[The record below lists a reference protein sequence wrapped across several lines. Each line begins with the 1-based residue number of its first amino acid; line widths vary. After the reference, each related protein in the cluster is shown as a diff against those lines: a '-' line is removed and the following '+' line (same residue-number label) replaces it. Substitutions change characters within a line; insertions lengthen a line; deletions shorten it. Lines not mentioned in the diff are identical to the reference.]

1 VWTLPR
7 LGRPGSPRSRSLALL
22 AGLVVMFLVVLV
34 RLAYVQVISADDYV
48 AYGVEQR
55 IEPIELAGG
64 RGAIYDRNGYDLALS
79 IPQTS
84 IAADPSIVADPADAA
99 RRLAPILRLDEVEL
113 RRKLSADVRF
123 VYLARQ
129 VDDEVAGRVERLDLP
144 GVLQFEEQ
152 ARFNP
157 SGDLARSV
165 LGSVGVDNDGLSG
178 LEQTYDDQLSGEP
191 GHLVVERDPAG
202 RTIPAGRHQVD
213 PARPGDDLLLT
224 IDRNLQ
230 YEVENILAR
239 QVATVGGQGGSVIVS
254 DPETGEILALANVE
268 TDPATHVVHNSGNNL
283 AVTANYEPG
292 SVNKMIT
299 LAAALEEGLVTPDQ
313 VIDVPASLQVADHTY
328 HDAHPG
334 RHTITDVL
342 AQSSNVGT
350 ILTAQQL
357 GAERLDEYLRRFGF
371 GRDTGLGLPH
381 EENGQLL
388 ALDDWWGTSIGSIP
402 LGQGISVT
410 AMQMLLAYNVIANDG
425 VYVPPT
431 LVSAARDGEGE
442 LEPVAP
448 ADSRRVVSP
457 TTAAQMRAM
466 LAEVID
472 TGTGEAAAIE
482 GYDAAGKTGTARKPQ
497 AGGGYED
504 AAGNFHYVSTFA
516 GFLPADD
523 PKLSIIVVIDEPTTS
538 PYAAQVAAPAFAEIG
553 RYAARSMGVAPA
565 APEEQAPLA
574 IRTDDG
580 KVRAAPAAAPTTVPP
595 TTTPTTPTTA
605 AAGATPTTAPAG
617 AAGGAGGANAGTS
630 STTPTTS
637 ATGTG
642 GARAPGG

>member
-1 VWTLPR
+1 MPR

-34 RLAYVQVISADDYV
+34 RLAYVQVIGADQYV

-64 RGAIYDRNGYDLALS
+64 RGAIYDRNGEDLAIS

-84 IAADPSIVADPADAA
+84 IAADPSIVDDPASTA
-99 RRLAPILRLDEVEL
+99 RRLARILRLDETDL
-113 RRKLSADVRF
+113 RRELSRDVRF

-129 VDDEVAGRVERLDLP
+129 VDDEVAERVERLDIP
-144 GVLQFEEQ
+144 GILLFDEQ

-157 SGDLARSV
+157 SGDLAHAL
-165 LGSVGVDNDGLSG
+165 LGSVGVDNEGLSG
-178 LEQTYDDQLSGEP
+178 LEQTYDGELSGEP

-239 QVATVGGQGGSVIVS
+239 QVASVGAQGGSVIVS

-268 TDPATHVVHNSGNNL
+268 TDRATGIVHNSGNNV

-292 SVNKMIT
+292 SVNKVIT
-299 LAAALEEGLVTPDQ
+299 LAAALEEGVVTPDQ
-313 VIDVPASLQVADHTY
+313 VFNVPASIRVADHTY
-328 HDAHPG
+328 GDSHPG
-334 RHTITDVL
+334 MQTVTDIL

-350 ILTAQQL
+350 ITIAQQL

-388 ALDDWWGTSIGSIP
+388 ALDDWSGTSIGSIP
-402 LGQGISVT
+402 LGHGISVT

-425 VYVPPT
+425 VYAPPT
-431 LVSAARDGEGE
+431 LVSAVRDGEGE
-442 LEPVAP
+442 LAPVAP

-457 TTAAQMRAM
+457 TTAALMRDM
-466 LAEVID
+466 LTEVIR

-497 AGGGYED
+497 PGGGYED
-504 AAGNFHYVSTFA
+504 AAGNHHYISTFA

-523 PKLSIIVVIDEPTTS
+523 PKLSIIVVIDEPKTS
-538 PYAAQVAAPAFAEIG
+538 PYAATVAAPAFAEIG
-553 RYAARSMGVAPA
+553 RYAARSMGVAPR
-565 APEEQAPLA
+565 APEAQAPLA
-574 IRTDDG
+574 ITTDDG
-580 KVRAAPAAAPTTVPP
+580 RVRGTPATAPTTASTTTAPPTTVP
-595 TTTPTTPTTA
+595 
-605 AAGATPTTAPAG
+605 
-617 AAGGAGGANAGTS
+617 GGA
-630 STTPTTS
+630 PTTS
-637 ATGTG
+637 RPSPPTSAAGTG
-642 GARAPGG
+642 GARAPRG